1 MTETTTET
9 TEAPAAEATEE
20 KPAAAAAPAEQT
32 TNANEAEDLLGDTE
46 APKEEATEGEK
57 GEKKTDA
64 EKSDAKGDDKGE
76 VDGAPETYEDFV
88 LPEGIERD
96 EAGLEEFSALAKEF
110 DLPQA
115 AAQKLVDLQASV
127 VQRQADAAWQVW
139 ADKQN
144 EWAKEVRNDKELG
157 GDNIAGSKA
166 AAKAFVL
173 KFGGEEALEILRL
186 TGASN
191 HPKVFGALARAGKE
205 LAEDE
210 IVPGNTGGVEPTSRA
225 KTIFPTMN

>member
-1 MTETTTET
+1 MTDQTTTET
-9 TEAPAAEATEE
+9 AAEETPAPDAASEE
-20 KPAAAAAPAEQT
+20 QNVNTA
-32 TNANEAEDLLGDTE
+32 EAEDLLG
-46 APKEEATEGEK
+46 EETPEGEKPEGEK

-64 EKSDAKGDDKGE
+64 EKSDAKGDDKGK
-76 VDGAPETYEDFV
+76 VDGAPETYEDFT
-88 LPEGIERD
+88 LPEGMERD
-96 EAGLEEFSALAKEF
+96 AEGLEVFGSIAKELNLSQ
-110 DLPQA
+110 DQ
-115 AAQKLVDLQASV
+115 AQKLIDVQAEV

-144 EWAKEVRNDKELG
+144 EWALEVRNDKEFG
-157 GDNIAGSKA
+157 GDNLPGSKA
-166 AAKAFVL
+166 AAKAFVM

-210 IVPGNTGGVEPTSRA
+210 IVSGSQGGDGAVSRA
-225 KTIFPTMN
+225 KVLFPDMN